1 MCNFNGILYRSL
13 LRSLLEAALFWL
25 LQTGCPEG
33 AAYFTTKSA
42 ANKAIHQYSF
52 LRRMC
57 DLLVSNRTIH
67 QYSFQRRRCD
77 LLVANSTIHQYSF
90 QRRSATCWYQIEQFI
105 NIHFSAVVRPVGIK

>member
-52 LRRMC
+52 
-57 DLLVSNRTIH
+57 
-67 QYSFQRRRCD
+67 
-77 LLVANSTIHQYSF
+77 
-90 QRRSATCWYQIEQFI
+90 QRRSATYWYQIEQFI